1 MQQVK
6 HHQDVTPTHNGRR
19 SLAGATYTKASFMRV
34 MMRVTHLF
42 YKNLSTR
49 KNSVNRDKTPI
60 TIFLLLYILVS
71 SPTKF
76 SSFSNS
82 LSPLPHCQQQK
93 ILLFLILEVQF
104 PATAS
109 SSLLLLPPEE
119 KKNEKKKNTTTNNK
133 PNPPFSEIHK
143 TNFEEKTN
151 KQNKHSASAAAAATQ
166 EEEEGGK
173 KKTPPRKNRASFRKK
188 KLNYCS

>member
-1 MQQVK
+1 MQQVQ

-71 SPTKF
+71 SPTEF

-109 SSLLLLPPEE
+109 SSLLLLLPPEE
-119 KKNEKKKNTTTNNK
+119 KKTRRRRTLPPTTNPIHHFLRSTKQTSKKKQTNRTNTVLLLLLLLLHKRRRGGGNK
-133 PNPPFSEIHK
+133 HP
-143 TNFEEKTN
+143 EEKT
-151 KQNKHSASAAAAATQ
+151 
-166 EEEEGGK
+166 ELLLE
-173 KKTPPRKNRASFRKK
+173 RKN
-188 KLNYCS
+188 

>member
-1 MQQVK
+1 MQQVQ

-119 KKNEKKKNTTTNNK
+119 KKTRRRRTLPPTTNPIHHFLRSTKQTSKKKQTNRTNTVLLLLLL
-133 PNPPFSEIHK
+133 HK
-143 TNFEEKTN
+143 RRR
-151 KQNKHSASAAAAATQ
+151 
-166 EEEEGGK
+166 GG

>member
-1 MQQVK
+1 MQHVQ

-42 YKNLSTR
+42 YKNLTAR
-49 KNSVNRDKTPI
+49 KNSFNRDKTPI

-76 SSFSNS
+76 SFFSNS
-82 LSPLPHCQQQK
+82 LSPLPHCQHQK
-93 ILLFLILEVQF
+93 IFLFLILEVLF

-109 SSLLLLPPEE
+109 SSPPLLLLLPE
-119 KKNEKKKNTTTNNK
+119 
-133 PNPPFSEIHK
+133 
-143 TNFEEKTN
+143 
-151 KQNKHSASAAAAATQ
+151 
-166 EEEEGGK
+166 GK
-173 KKTPPRKNRASFRKK
+173 KKHYTRRRRTLPPTTNPIHHFLRSTKQTE
-188 KLNYCS
+188 